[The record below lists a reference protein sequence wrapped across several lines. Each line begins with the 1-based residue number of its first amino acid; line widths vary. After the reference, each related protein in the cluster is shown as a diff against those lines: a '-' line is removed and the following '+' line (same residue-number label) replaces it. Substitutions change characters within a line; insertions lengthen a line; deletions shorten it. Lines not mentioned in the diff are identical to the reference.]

1 MVQHNGGGGQ
11 ATAAFFMWPGSLG
24 AWHGRPAGGIG
35 AGANT
40 GKMPLP
46 PRAIDYAETRADR
59 EGPVG
64 GLARGAKRATVA
76 GVMSATEII
85 ELIEKLPPQ
94 DKAEVIAYVRKAGMA
109 PAEQTIRYLP
119 DDEAERIA
127 ERIFRDHSELFRK
140 LAQ

>member
-35 AGANT
+35 PGANT

-46 PRAIDYAETRADR
+46 PRAIDYAETRRDR
-59 EGPVG
+59 TGLVG
-64 GLARGAKRATVA
+64 GLARGAKRGTVA

-94 DKAEVIAYVRKAGMA
+94 DKAEVIAYVRKAGLA

-127 ERIFRDHSELFRK
+127 ERIFKDHSELFRK